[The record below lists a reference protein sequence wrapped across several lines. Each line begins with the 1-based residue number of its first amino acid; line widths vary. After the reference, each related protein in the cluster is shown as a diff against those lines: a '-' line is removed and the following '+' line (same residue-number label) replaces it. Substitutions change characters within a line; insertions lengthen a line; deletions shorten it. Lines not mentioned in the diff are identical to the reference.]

1 MSAFLDNIKKQM
13 MNENAI
19 GVKED
24 FYIEI
29 SVRDARKAIDI
40 IRDIP
45 YFKDLEQYGSNVYAT
60 NDEEQIQEL
69 LTTLEDNGIEIIDSI
84 TEMSTT
90 GNVAGYQTPYAFG
103 KQDDEDIEILG
114 YKKVKTSESKFMS
127 LSKSLY
133 LNEASYHT
141 YKKDPSIS
149 PKKKVNQSIS
159 EINKRLRE
167 IERVVNHNVRLKQE
181 MGVNSGQYWKS
192 SQGNL
197 VKISERLLRISKQLK
212 ELAS

>member
-19 GVKED
+19 GVEED

-29 SVRDARKAIDI
+29 SVRDARKAMDI

-69 LTTLEDNGIEIIDSI
+69 LTVLEDNGIEVIDSI

-114 YKKVKTSESKFMS
+114 
-127 LSKSLY
+127 
-133 LNEASYHT
+133 